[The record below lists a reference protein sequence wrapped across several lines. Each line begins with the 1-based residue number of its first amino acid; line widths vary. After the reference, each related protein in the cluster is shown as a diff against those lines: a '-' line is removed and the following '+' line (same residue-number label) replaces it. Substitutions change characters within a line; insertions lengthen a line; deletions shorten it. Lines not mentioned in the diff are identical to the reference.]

1 MCCVLHNTCC
11 GCCFSS
17 LSLQLLTVQHSRMYA
32 LSARVFVEVSGYAA
46 TEGVSMKCELW
57 HKLMISSCKHAWPS
71 HFYCGRVLYPSPKNM
86 HVLCRE

>member
-1 MCCVLHNTCC
+1 MHCQLVY
-11 GCCFSS
+11 
-17 LSLQLLTVQHSRMYA
+17 LSKSVA
-32 LSARVFVEVSGYAA
+32 DAA